1 MFVCLLHSNVNYMV
15 HWKAIYTPYTSLNL
29 PTLESKIT
37 FQVTMIDAK
46 GIYLSSKNKKEIMI
60 TKSPLVAVISGGT
73 ERTVSKRK
81 GPITLSASSSHDPDH
96 PDEHKNLRSVFLSY
110 NNYYNTHLTFFYLFH
125 QAQWGFFNDLIL
137 LYSEYTLKRC

>member
-1 MFVCLLHSNVNYMV
+1 MFVYLLHSNVNYMV

-37 FQVTMIDAK
+37 FQVTVIDAK

-110 NNYYNTHLTFFYLFH
+110 NYNTHLTFFLFISPSSL
-125 QAQWGFFNDLIL
+125 GIF
-137 LYSEYTLKRC
+137 

>member
-46 GIYLSSKNKKEIMI
+46 GIYLSSKNKKEIVI

-81 GPITLSASSSHDPDH
+81 GLITFSASSSHDPDH

-110 NNYYNTHLTFFYLFH
+110 N
-125 QAQWGFFNDLIL
+125 
-137 LYSEYTLKRC
+137 